1 MLGLSDRNM
10 GRKRMKSSP
19 SGLSFP
25 LGVMGRQWTQD
36 VFTTGD
42 KNKNKTFIT
51 LSRGADPQR
60 PAEV

>member
-1 MLGLSDRNM
+1 
-10 GRKRMKSSP
+10 MKSSP